1 MNALAKHPILCRDD
15 LSFTKRD
22 DEGRLINWPQKN
34 PGVAADWKKGTAFF
48 DSEIAE
54 LAASDET
61 EALYAIES
69 AILHMRG
76 HYTCLEIGFID
87 RVARA
92 AVIGL
97 RAMRNG
103 TRRFEPK
110 DSEEA

>member
-1 MNALAKHPILCRDD
+1 MNAAIKRPILCRDD

-22 DEGRLINWPQKN
+22 DEDRLINWPRYNK
-34 PGVAADWKKGTAFF
+34 GVPADWKKGIACF
-48 DSEIAE
+48 DGEVAE
-54 LAASDET
+54 LAANDET
-61 EALYAIES
+61 EAFCAIQA
-69 AILHMRG
+69 AIMDMGGRF
-76 HYTCLEIGFID
+76 TCLETGFID

-103 TRRFEPK
+103 TQRFEPK

>member
-1 MNALAKHPILCRDD
+1 MNAAIKRPILCRDD

-22 DEGRLINWPQKN
+22 DEGRLINWPRYNK
-34 PGVAADWKKGTAFF
+34 GVPADWQKGIACF
-48 DSEIAE
+48 DGEVAE
-54 LAASDET
+54 LAAHDET
-61 EALYAIES
+61 EAFLAIQA
-69 AILHMRG
+69 AIMDMG
-76 HYTCLEIGFID
+76 GSSTCLESGFID

-103 TRRFEPK
+103 TQRFEPK